1 MDGTELNNPELQPT
15 VQIIKKSFW
24 QTKKGMA
31 ILALGLAIVIFS
43 LLAIGGLIFLP
54 KKPAVNLSSTPVKI
68 TIIPENYGF
77 KAGSLTLSCPVES
90 AFCNSQKEVLLNN
103 NNNSALSY
111 KAASESAVLNLTKV
125 ESIENIA
132 VLENKKT
139 GKKYFYESTVSKDG
153 SSCYTI
159 AYTLPQD
166 ATFGDILNLPAV
178 KNAKIATL
186 GTKTFEIEGS
196 QANVIIQVRNSPI
209 DPGTP
214 CSLIRK
220 SPEFFQAF

>member
-1 MDGTELNNPELQPT
+1 MNNNLEPT
-15 VQIIKKSFW
+15 VQIVQKSFF

-31 ILALGLAIVIFS
+31 VLALSLAIVIFS
-43 LLAIGGLIFLP
+43 IIAIGVLTFLP
-54 KKPAVNLSSTPVKI
+54 KNKAVNLTSTAVKI
-68 TIIPENYGF
+68 TLIPEDYGF
-77 KAGSLTLSCPVES
+77 KAGDLTLSCPVES
-90 AFCNSQKEVLLNN
+90 AFCQSQKGFSLNN
-103 NNNSALSY
+103 NSQVSY
-111 KAASESAVLNLTKV
+111 QAASNSAVLNLTKV
-125 ESIENIA
+125 ESLENIA
-132 VLENKKT
+132 VLENKKI

-153 SSCYTI
+153 QSCYTI

-166 ATFGDILNLPAV
+166 ATFGDILSLPAV

-186 GTKTFEIEGS
+186 GSKTFAIEGD

-220 SPEFFQAF
+220 SPDFFKAFE